1 MRYKE
6 NTGNYPF
13 WKSNNSVHPKADVA
27 SVSNTSGASSG
38 IFEQNSEQKDPEKA
52 METVQAV
59 PARTISG

>member
-13 WKSNNSVHPKADVA
+13 WKSDKSVHTKADVA

-38 IFEQNSEQKDPEKA
+38 IFERNSEQKDTEKA
-52 METVQAV
+52 METVHVV
-59 PARTISG
+59 PARTISD